1 MTSNR
6 SVRRAAAAA
15 FGAGAVLLSAAGTAG
30 LVLAGPAA
38 ADPPPNCTTADMTGI
53 MAGVSAAMSNYLFT
67 HPDVN
72 AFFTGLEGA
81 PRDTVRSQV
90 QDYLNANPQY
100 KAELTAI
107 RQPLVDLKNRCGDE
121 NGDGI
126 SDAPPAA

>member
-15 FGAGAVLLSAAGTAG
+15 LGAGAVLLS
-30 LVLAGPAA
+30 VAGPAA

-72 AFFTGLEGA
+72 AFFTGLQGLPKA
-81 PRDTVRSQV
+81 QV
-90 QDYLNANPQY
+90 TTQTQQYLNANPQVR
-100 KAELTAI
+100 AELDGI
-107 RQPLVDLKNRCGDE
+107 RQPSTDFRARCGL
-121 NGDGI
+121 I
-126 SDAPPAA
+126 QRPLAPGVV